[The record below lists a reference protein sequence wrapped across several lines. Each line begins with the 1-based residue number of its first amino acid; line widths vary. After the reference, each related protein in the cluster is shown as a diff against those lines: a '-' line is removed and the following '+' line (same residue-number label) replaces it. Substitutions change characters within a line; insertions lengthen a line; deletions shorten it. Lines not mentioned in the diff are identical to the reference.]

1 MIEKNVDWE
10 VFMKHLEH
18 FHELKSLTRK
28 QKFFCC
34 RCFLFIL
41 WSLGCFCSQSRKS
54 VRESC
59 V

>member
-1 MIEKNVDWE
+1 
-10 VFMKHLEH
+10 MKHLEH